1 MNPDKR
7 SWTEKELEE
16 AAAQAVDAMLQAMP
30 SPSACDHAFSPEFA
44 ARMEPLIQQGRSA
57 SKKRRLWPRVAA
69 VIAAVLLSL
78 GTWLTVD
85 VEAREMLFGWVKEAY
100 EWCVNYR
107 FFSKEPATAI
117 APYEPSWI
125 PEGFTLTHTS
135 DHELGGTQV
144 YSNEKTG
151 QILVFGYDLMS
162 DSMVIGF
169 AGDLSQHETLTVQ
182 GLNAEFYHAAG
193 DSTANNLIW
202 FDESAGVVFTIDGD
216 VEKDVILHMAE
227 SVSSANS
234 PKT

>member
-7 SWTEKELEE
+7 SWTEKELKE

-44 ARMEPLIQQGRSA
+44 ARMEPLIQQGRRA
-57 SKKRRLWPRVAA
+57 AKKRRLWPRVAA

-85 VEAREMLFGWVKEAY
+85 VEAREILFGWMKEAY
-100 EWCVNYR
+100 KWCVNYR

-151 QILVFGYDLMS
+151 QILVFEYDLMS

-182 GLNAEFYHAAG
+182 GLHAEFYHAAG
-193 DSTANNLIW
+193 DSNANNLIW
-202 FDESAGVVFTIDGD
+202 FDESAGVVFTITGD

-227 SVSSANS
+227 SVSSADS

>member
-1 MNPDKR
+1 
-7 SWTEKELEE
+7 
-16 AAAQAVDAMLQAMP
+16 MLQAMP
-30 SPSACDHAFSPEFA
+30 SPSACV
-44 ARMEPLIQQGRSA
+44 
-57 SKKRRLWPRVAA
+57 WPRVAA

-85 VEAREMLFGWVKEAY
+85 VEARETLFGWVKETY

-125 PEGFTLTHTS
+125 PEGFSLTYTS
-135 DHELGGTQV
+135 DQELGGVLV
-144 YSNEKTG
+144 YSNKKTG
-151 QILVFGYDLMS
+151 QTLVFGYDKMS
-162 DSMVIGF
+162 DSVVIGF
-169 AGDLSQHETLTVQ
+169 GGDLSQHETLTVQ
-182 GLNAEFYHAAG
+182 GLHADFYHAAG

-202 FDESAGVVFTIDGD
+202 FDESAGVVFTITGD

-227 SVSSANS
+227 SVSLADS

>member
-7 SWTEKELEE
+7 SWTEKELKE

-44 ARMEPLIQQGRSA
+44 ARMEPLIQQGRRA
-57 SKKRRLWPRVAA
+57 AKKRRLWPRVAA

-85 VEAREMLFGWVKEAY
+85 VEAREILFGWMKEAY
-100 EWCVNYR
+100 KSCVNYR

-151 QILVFGYDLMS
+151 QILVFEYDLMS

-182 GLNAEFYHAAG
+182 GLHAEFYHAAG
-193 DSTANNLIW
+193 DSNANNLIW
-202 FDESAGVVFTIDGD
+202 FDESAGVVFTITGD

-227 SVSSANS
+227 SVSSADS